1 MNLSLYFNFNF
12 NFLFRFEIIEN
23 KQEVKIKM
31 SKFFEGKSNAE
42 LQALFKTLDQNNDGY
57 LSKE

>member
-1 MNLSLYFNFNF
+1 
-12 NFLFRFEIIEN
+12 
-23 KQEVKIKM
+23 M